1 MIVKAFLIVSVA
13 SLDLT
18 VMPRCSRTD
27 KFVLNLIASA
37 EEVKGMYA
45 LGLGEMSKLHSV
57 ICLDRLGGIAKEDD
71 CAFHEIYGGIAAVF
85 LVGVDKTLS

>member
-27 KFVLNLIASA
+27 KFVLNLIMGA

-45 LGLGEMSKLHSV
+45 LGLGEMRK
-57 ICLDRLGGIAKEDD
+57 
-71 CAFHEIYGGIAAVF
+71 F
-85 LVGVDKTLS
+85 